1 MCPTRIT
8 RTLPSYA
15 KMAPLHSTAGCLR
28 NLKLKPRDW
37 KIIDLLNSPMA
48 FQHCILVCMGE

>member
-1 MCPTRIT
+1 MSHPHYTDSALVCKNGT
-8 RTLPSYA
+8 SA
-15 KMAPLHSTAGCLR
+15 QHSRMLE
-28 NLKLKPRDW
+28 KPEIETCDW